1 MTSRDPR
8 YSLVKPMVD
17 AGKIEVFTDIFKF
30 IPKTKVATDLGKK
43 VDRFNE
49 LMNNVE
55 DFNLKDLFL
64 IAKFCEMTERDI
76 LELVLKQYLDLK
88 SNLPHL

>member
-1 MTSRDPR
+1 MTHRDHR

-17 AGKIEVFTDIFKF
+17 AGKIEVFNDIFKF

-49 LMNNVE
+49 LMSNVE
-55 DFNLKDLFL
+55 EFMLKDLFI
-64 IAKFCEMTERDI
+64 IAKFCELHETKM
-76 LELVLKQYLDLK
+76 LELVMKQYFDNKNRLM
-88 SNLPHL
+88 NP

>member
-1 MTSRDPR
+1 
-8 YSLVKPMVD
+8 MVD

-55 DFNLKDLFL
+55 DFILKDLFL
-64 IAKFCEMTERDI
+64 IAKFCDLEEEKM
-76 LELVLKQYLDLK
+76 LELVMKQYHETRNRKL
-88 SNLPHL
+88 S

>member
-1 MTSRDPR
+1 MTNRDPR
-8 YSLVKPMVD
+8 YELVKPMVE
-17 AGKIEVFTDIFKF
+17 AGKIEVFNDIFKY

-55 DFNLKDLFL
+55 DFNLKDLIL
-64 IAKFCEMTERDI
+64 IAKFCDLEEEKI
-76 LELVLKQYLDLK
+76 LDLILKQYRETK
-88 SNLPHL
+88 IRKIG

>member
-1 MTSRDPR
+1 MSNRDPR
-8 YSLVKPMVD
+8 YELVKPMVE

-55 DFNLKDLFL
+55 NFNLKDLFL
-64 IAKFCEMTERDI
+64 IAKFCELEEEQM
-76 LELVLKQYLDLK
+76 LELVMKQYHETK
-88 SNLPHL
+88 YRKRG

>member
-1 MTSRDPR
+1 MTNRDSR
-8 YSLVKPMVD
+8 YELVKPMVE

-64 IAKFCEMTERDI
+64 IAKFCDLEEERM
-76 LELVLKQYLDLK
+76 LQLVLKQYHETK
-88 SNLPHL
+88 SRKIG

>member
-1 MTSRDPR
+1 MTNRDSR
-8 YSLVKPMVD
+8 YSLIKPMVD
-17 AGKIEVFTDIFKF
+17 AGRIQIFTDIFKY

-55 DFNLKDLFL
+55 EFNLKDLFL
-64 IAKFCEMTERDI
+64 IAKFCEMTEREI
-76 LELVLKQYLDLK
+76 TELVLKQYLDIK
-88 SNLPHL
+88 NRLPHL

>member
-1 MTSRDPR
+1 MTNRDHR

-17 AGKIEVFTDIFKF
+17 AGKIEVFNDIFKF

-55 DFNLKDLFL
+55 DFILKDLFL
-64 IAKFCEMTERDI
+64 IAKFCELEEEKM
-76 LELVLKQYLDLK
+76 LELVMKQYRETKNRLM
-88 SNLPHL
+88 NP

>member
-1 MTSRDPR
+1 MTHRDHR
-8 YSLVKPMVD
+8 YSLVKPMVE

-30 IPKTKVATDLGKK
+30 IPKTRVANDLGKK

-55 DFNLKDLFL
+55 EFILKDLFL
-64 IAKFCEMTERDI
+64 IAKFCELDEDTMLR
-76 LELVLKQYLDLK
+76 LVMKQYRDTKNRL
-88 SNLPHL
+88 SNP

>member
-1 MTSRDPR
+1 
-8 YSLVKPMVD
+8 MVEN
-17 AGKIEVFTDIFKF
+17 GKIEVFTDIFKY

-55 DFNLKDLFL
+55 DFILKDLFI
-64 IAKFCEMTERDI
+64 IAGFCE
-76 LELVLKQYLDLK
+76 LEEEKMLDLVLKQYRETK
-88 SNLPHL
+88 IRKIG

>member
-1 MTSRDPR
+1 MTNRDPR
-8 YSLVKPMVD
+8 YSLIKPMVD
-17 AGKIEVFTDIFKF
+17 AGKIEVFTDIFKY

-64 IAKFCEMTERDI
+64 IAKFCEMTEREI
-76 LELVLKQYLDLK
+76 LELVLKQYLDIK
-88 SNLPHL
+88 NRLPHL

>member
-1 MTSRDPR
+1 MTNRDPR
-8 YSLVKPMVD
+8 YSLIKPMVD
-17 AGKIEVFTDIFKF
+17 AGKIEVFTDIFKY

-76 LELVLKQYLDLK
+76 LELVLKQYLDMK
-88 SNLPHL
+88 NRLPHL

>member
-1 MTSRDPR
+1 MTNRDHR

-17 AGKIEVFTDIFKF
+17 AGKIEVFNDIFKF

-55 DFNLKDLFL
+55 DFILKDLFL
-64 IAKFCEMTERDI
+64 IAKFCELDEEKM
-76 LELVLKQYLDLK
+76 LELVMKQYRETK
-88 SNLPHL
+88 SRLMHP

>member
-1 MTSRDPR
+1 MTNRDHR
-8 YSLVKPMVD
+8 YSLVKPMLD
-17 AGKIEVFTDIFKF
+17 AGKIEVFNDIFKY

-55 DFNLKDLFL
+55 GFNLKDLFL
-64 IAKFCEMTERDI
+64 IAKFCEMTEKEI
-76 LELVLKQYLDLK
+76 LDLTLKQYLDNKNRL
-88 SNLPHL
+88 LHL

>member
-1 MTSRDPR
+1 MTNRDSR
-8 YSLVKPMVD
+8 YSLIKPMVD
-17 AGKIEVFTDIFKF
+17 AGKIEVFTDIFKY
-30 IPKTKVATDLGKK
+30 IPKTKVATDRGKK

-64 IAKFCEMTERDI
+64 IAKFCEMTEREI
-76 LELVLKQYLDLK
+76 LELVLKQYLDIK
-88 SNLPHL
+88 NRLPHL

>member
-1 MTSRDPR
+1 MTNRDHR

-17 AGKIEVFTDIFKF
+17 AGKIEVFNDIFKF

-55 DFNLKDLFL
+55 DFILKDLFL
-64 IAKFCEMTERDI
+64 IAKFCELDEEKM
-76 LELVLKQYLDLK
+76 LELVMKQYRETK
-88 SNLPHL
+88 SRLMNP

>member
-1 MTSRDPR
+1 MTNRDHR

-17 AGKIEVFTDIFKF
+17 AGKIEVFNDIFKF

-55 DFNLKDLFL
+55 DFILKDLFL
-64 IAKFCEMTERDI
+64 IAKFCELDEEKM
-76 LELVLKQYLDLK
+76 LELVMKQYRDTKNRLM
-88 SNLPHL
+88 NP

>member
-1 MTSRDPR
+1 MTNRDHR
-8 YSLVKPMVD
+8 YGLVKPMVD
-17 AGKIEVFTDIFKF
+17 AGKIEMFNDIFKF

-55 DFNLKDLFL
+55 NFNLKDLFL
-64 IAKFCEMTERDI
+64 IAKFCELDEDKM
-76 LELVLKQYLDLK
+76 LELVMKQYRETK
-88 SNLPHL
+88 NRKIG

>member
-1 MTSRDPR
+1 
-8 YSLVKPMVD
+8 MVE

-55 DFNLKDLFL
+55 NFNLKDLFL
-64 IAKFCEMTERDI
+64 IAKFCELEEKQM
-76 LELVLKQYLDLK
+76 LELVMKQYQETR
-88 SNLPHL
+88 HRRRG